1 MFDKWMYLL
10 KHMHEM
16 AEIPKEFSDPLFTR
30 LFMLAK
36 IHNFTADEYK
46 QYQKSLKS
54 MGDFDNIISSTA
66 ELAEMRGLAKGRAE
80 GLAEGKAEQAVAIAK
95 EMLSDGMSA
104 EMISKYT
111 GLTIDEIEALRG

>member
-1 MFDKWMYLL
+1 
-10 KHMHEM
+10 
-16 AEIPKEFSDPLFTR
+16 
-30 LFMLAK
+30 
-36 IHNFTADEYK
+36 
-46 QYQKSLKS
+46 

-66 ELAEMRGLAKGRAE
+66 ELAEKRGLEKGRAE
-80 GLAEGKAEQAVAIAK
+80 GRAEQTVAIAK